1 MLAAMLLAL
10 LTTPP
15 PHAHHPPKAAGLAV
29 TILYDAFTDRPD
41 LRPDWGFSALIE
53 YHGKRILFDTGDNAT
68 ILAENA
74 RRLHVDLRHLDLIV
88 ISHRHSDHTAGLPFV
103 LGQAPA
109 TPLYAPREPFSVFGG
124 VLPTSFLRS
133 DSSLPVAMRYF
144 GGRPPDSLE
153 TGTLWPATH
162 ITLVDSTLEIAPG
175 IQLVTTVSRAPGT
188 LELRELSLVLHTPQ
202 GLVVVVGCSH
212 PGIENILA
220 ATGRL
225 DPHVHA
231 IIGGLH
237 LVTTP
242 DSAIVSLVRRLHDQW
257 HLDRVAPGH
266 CTGEPA
272 FAAFRTAFGTDDLYA
287 GLGTRLVD
295 P

>member
-1 MLAAMLLAL
+1 MLAATLLTL
-10 LTTPP
+10 LTTPAP
-15 PHAHHPPKAAGLAV
+15 YAHHPPKMADLAV
-29 TILYDAFTDRPD
+29 TILYDAFSDRPD
-41 LRPDWGFSALIE
+41 LHPDWGFSALIE

-68 ILAENA
+68 ILAENV
-74 RRLHVDLRHLDLIV
+74 RRLHIDLRQLDFIV
-88 ISHRHSDHTAGLPFV
+88 ISHRHTDHTAGLPFV

-144 GGRPPDSLE
+144 GGHPPDSLE
-153 TGTLWPATH
+153 TGTLWPATR
-162 ITLVDSTLEIAPG
+162 ITLVDSMLEVAPG
-175 IQLVTTVSRAPGT
+175 IQLVTTVSRTPGT

-212 PGIENILA
+212 PGVENILA
-220 ATGRL
+220 AAGRL
-225 DPHVHA
+225 GPHVHA

-272 FAAFRTAFGTDDLYA
+272 FAAFRAAFGADDLYA

>member
-1 MLAAMLLAL
+1 MLAATLLAL

-15 PHAHHPPKAAGLAV
+15 LSARHPPKPADLAI

-41 LRPDWGFSALIE
+41 LHPDWGFSALIE

-68 ILAENA
+68 ILAENV
-74 RRLHVDLRHLDLIV
+74 RRLHIDLHRLDFIV

-103 LGQAPA
+103 LGQTPA

-124 VLPTSFLRS
+124 VLPTSLLRP

-144 GGRPPDSLE
+144 GGHPPDSLE
-153 TGTLWPATH
+153 TGTLWPATR
-162 ITLVDSTLEIAPG
+162 ITLVDSALEIAPG
-175 IQLVTTVSRAPGT
+175 IQLVTTVSRTPGT
-188 LELRELSLVLHTPQ
+188 LELRELTLVLHTPQ

-212 PGIENILA
+212 PGIETILA

-225 DPHVHA
+225 EPHVHA

-242 DSAIVSLVRRLHDQW
+242 DSAIASLVRRLHDQW

-272 FAAFRTAFGTDDLYA
+272 FAAFRAAFGADDLYA